1 MFLRVISGRLKAGTW
16 VEFERAY
23 LGAMSDAGS
32 IEGLCGRWLTRDLDD
47 PDAGVTISL
56 WVSIEAMRK
65 YEASDVLK
73 NKIQPRLTP
82 FFTGDYRT
90 SRSAVR
96 FAEGDPS
103 PQEWVGG
110 DN

>member
-1 MFLRVISGRLKAGTW
+1 MLLRVISGRLKAGTW
-16 VEFERAY
+16 EDFERAY
-23 LGAMSDAGS
+23 LSAMEDAGAV
-32 IEGLCGRWLTRDLDD
+32 EGLCGRWLTRDLDD
-47 PDAGVTISL
+47 PDAGTTISL
-56 WVSIEAMRK
+56 WSTAEAMKK
-65 YEASDVLK
+65 YEASDLLK

-96 FAEGDPS
+96 HAEGDPA
-103 PQEWVGG
+103 PAEWVGG